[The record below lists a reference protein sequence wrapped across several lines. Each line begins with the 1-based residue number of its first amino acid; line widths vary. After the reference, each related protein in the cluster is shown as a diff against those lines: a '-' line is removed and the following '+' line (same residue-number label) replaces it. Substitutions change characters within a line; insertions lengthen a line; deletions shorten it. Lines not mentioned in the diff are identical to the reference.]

1 MKFDFAKIVP
11 ASEMYK
17 TATEERG
24 SLIKTYSRSISEY
37 LTKAIEARADVG
49 EFFVDVSTESC
60 FKGDRLLYAANETA
74 ALEISLM
81 FLDMLEE
88 NGYTVDDHEDYFRI
102 SWSNPDEAE
111 LSSGAHSPSYKELWE
126 FWENK

>member
-1 MKFDFAKIVP
+1 MAFDFAKIIP

-37 LTKAIEARADVG
+37 LTKAIEARANVG

-60 FKGDRLLYAANETA
+60 FKGDRQLYAANETA
-74 ALEISLM
+74 ALEIFLM

-88 NGYTVDDHEDYFRI
+88 NGYTIDDYEDYFRI
-102 SWSNPDEAE
+102 GWSNPDEAE

>member
-1 MKFDFAKIVP
+1 MAFDFAKIIP

-24 SLIKTYSRSISEY
+24 SLVETYSRSISEY
-37 LTKAIEARADVG
+37 LTKAIEARADIG

-74 ALEISLM
+74 ALEIFLM

-88 NGYTVDDHEDYFRI
+88 NGYTIDDYEDYFRI
-102 SWSNPDEAE
+102 GWSNADETRT
-111 LSSGAHSPSYKELWE
+111 SSENYTPNYKELWE